1 LDLERKKYIPLGGR
15 LNVPLTDEEIRRGL
29 LGGLYR
35 RTMER
40 PEARWVSRAALKGG
54 LKVSDEVLISMISE
68 LEIKGLVETDGDPWV
83 RATIS
88 EKGLS
93 TMEAQELNYCPHL

>member
-1 LDLERKKYIPLGGR
+1 
-15 LNVPLTDEEIRRGL
+15 VPFTDEEIRRDL

-35 RTMER
+35 RAVEL
-40 PEARWVSRAALKGG
+40 PESRWVSKVALKRG
-54 LKVSDEVLISMISE
+54 LKISDEVLISAVSE
-68 LEIKGLVETDGDPWV
+68 LEEKGLVETDGDPWD